1 MLPRRDSSFHHLF
14 TSQESPPQMASNQ
27 FEIPSPLEYVD
38 LYCERTGPGLW
49 NEPFNATSNL
59 VFLLVAWLVWR
70 RARQSG
76 PVSSSLL
83 IPILLTVAIGI
94 GSFLFHTLATRWAMA
109 VDVIPILLF
118 KLAFLWVYGRDVLH
132 WRLRTVAGIGIGL
145 FVVSL
150 FGLQYMHLLNGSLLY
165 LPGALLLVGLGSI
178 HRQRNLAEPWSL
190 LAGSEWLLAGIVF
203 RSLDRSLCVI
213 SLGHGT
219 HFLWHLSSGCV
230 IYYTLICLIA
240 NLPRSEKKPG

>member
-1 MLPRRDSSFHHLF
+1 MTLNDD
-14 TSQESPPQMASNQ
+14 QNPPAY
-27 FEIPSPLEYVD
+27 EYVD
-38 LYCERTGPGLW
+38 LYCERTGPGFW

-70 RARQSG
+70 RASQSG

-83 IPILLTVAIGI
+83 TPILLSVAIGI

-118 KLAFLWVYGRDVLH
+118 KLAFLWIYGRDVLH

-150 FGLQYMHLLNGSLLY
+150 IGLQYMHLLNGSLLY
-165 LPGALLLVGLGSI
+165 LPGALLLVALGAV
-178 HRQRNLAEPWSL
+178 HLQRNLAEPWSL
-190 LAGSEWLLAGIVF
+190 LAGSGFLLAGILF
-203 RSLDRSLCVI
+203 RTLDRSLCVI